1 MERRVNVRVKGGLH
15 ARPIAELVRLSR
27 AFQAEVEILHDGR
40 IALTRSSMKLLM
52 LGVREGQTITLRGRG
67 DDTQSAMDQI
77 CRFLDGG
84 PVAAPAPAKPTFA
97 AIAASEGL
105 AIGPAFHFVQPV
117 VQPEPERIEPDAVAG
132 ELRRLQG
139 AAARLTA
146 RIRADATCTVH
157 AGTRQILQAL
167 SDLAEDTEW
176 LDSLSERIRAGASA
190 VAAVQQTGVEY
201 AQQIATLDDPYA
213 SARAEDMR
221 SVAHLMALELQGQ
234 KPLTLGAA
242 PDGAIIVADELPAL
256 EIGGTDLAR
265 LGGIVCMKGAL
276 TSHAAIIARACGVP
290 AVFGAEALRD
300 RLLAARRIAL
310 DGARGLV
317 FPDPDAGT
325 EQQFTDAAQAAQTDA
340 TDLLRFRDVTP
351 RTPGGRTI
359 TVAANLGSVA
369 ELDRACAA
377 GAMGVGLLRTEF
389 MFIDAAG
396 PPSEDDQYQ
405 MYSTILA
412 RFPDHPVVI
421 RTLDIG
427 ADKPLRGL
435 SPDAEENPALGVRGI
450 RLCLSRPDVFKPQ
463 LRALLRAAPHGQLKV
478 MLPMV
483 SDLSELRATR
493 DLIDQCRKELKHEAL
508 AHRAFDLGIMVET
521 PAAVLTADLLAQEV
535 AFFSIGTNDLTQYLM
550 AADRLNPDVAHLCR
564 ADHPS
569 VLAAVQAVCTAA
581 KRHGIWVGVCGEA
594 AADPALVPVF
604 VGAGVTEL
612 SMSPGAIAR
621 VKRQIC
627 ALDGL

>member
-1 MERRVNVRVKGGLH
+1 MQRNINVRVKGGLH

-27 AFQAEVEILHDGR
+27 AFRADIEILHDGR
-40 IALTRSSMKLLM
+40 VALTRSSMKLLM
-52 LGVREGQTITLRGRG
+52 LGVKEGQTVTLRGRG
-67 DDTQSAMDQI
+67 DDTQTAMDQI
-77 CRFLDGG
+77 CRFLDGAQAQAT
-84 PVAAPAPAKPTFA
+84 PPAKP
-97 AIAASEGL
+97 AIAASDGL
-105 AIGPAFHFVQPV
+105 AIGPAFHFVQPRV
-117 VQPEPERIEPDAVAG
+117 HPEPDYVEACAVES

-146 RIRADATCTVH
+146 RIRADAACTAH

-176 LDSLSERIRAGASA
+176 LDTLAGRVRAGMSS
-190 VAAVQQTGVEY
+190 VAAVQQTGTEN
-201 AQQIATLDDPYA
+201 ARQIAALDDPYA

-234 KPLTLGAA
+234 KPLTLNAA

-256 EIGGTDLAR
+256 DIGNTDLAR
-265 LGGIVCMKGAL
+265 LGGIVCMKGAV
-276 TSHAAIIARACGVP
+276 TSHAAIIARAYGVP

-300 RLLAARRIAL
+300 RLCAAHRIAI

-317 FPDPDAGT
+317 IPDPDAAT
-325 EQQFTDAAQAAQTDA
+325 EQQFADAAQAAQKDA
-340 TDLLRFRDVTP
+340 ADLLRFRDVAPQTP
-351 RTPGGRTI
+351 AGHAI

-377 GAMGVGLLRTEF
+377 GAMGVGLFRTEL

-396 PPSEDDQYQ
+396 PPAEDDQYQ
-405 MYSTILA
+405 VYSAILA
-412 RFPDHPVVI
+412 RFPEHPVII

-435 SPDAEENPALGVRGI
+435 TATAEENPALGVRGI

-463 LRALLRAAPHGQLKV
+463 LRALLRAAPHGHLKV

-493 DLIDQCRKELKHEAL
+493 DLIDQCRTELTHEGT
-508 AHRAFDLGIMVET
+508 AHGTFDLGIMVET
-521 PAAVLTADLLAQEV
+521 PAAVLTADLLAQEA

-550 AADRLNPDVAHLCR
+550 AADRLNPNVAQLCR

-569 VLAAVQAVCTAA
+569 VLAAIKAVCAA
-581 KRHGIWVGVCGEA
+581 ASRHGIWVGICGEA
-594 AADPALVPVF
+594 AADPALVPLF
-604 VGAGVTEL
+604 IAAGVTEL

-627 ALDGL
+627 GLEGL